1 MVLNI
6 IKVTVLVSVFGS
18 TVLVLNVIVSVLVY
32 VFKVLFSL
40 LVLSME

>member
-6 IKVTVLVSVFGS
+6 IKVTVLVSVFES
-18 TVLVLNVIVSVLVY
+18 SVLVLNVIVSVLVY